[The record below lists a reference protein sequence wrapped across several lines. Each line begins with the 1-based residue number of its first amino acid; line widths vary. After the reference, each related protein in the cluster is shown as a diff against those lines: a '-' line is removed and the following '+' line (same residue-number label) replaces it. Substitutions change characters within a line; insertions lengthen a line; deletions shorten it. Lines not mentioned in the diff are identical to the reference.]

1 MIETQSTLKL
11 KEPQSQDKAHI
22 RKASRG
28 SALLYSLR
36 GVHVA
41 HKPLAA
47 FWKRMDLFCCIS
59 WKTRQSQVNILLLK
73 LSSSHHS

>member
-1 MIETQSTLKL
+1 MIETQSILKL

-22 RKASRG
+22 RKASRS

-41 HKPLAA
+41 HKAIGSLLEKDG
-47 FWKRMDLFCCIS
+47 FVL
-59 WKTRQSQVNILLLK
+59 LHLLK
-73 LSSSHHS
+73 DTSIPGQHFAVKTK